1 VNLQAN
7 IDLARAFASPSQS
20 ARIINEDWC
29 RRELYCPACTSNQLS
44 QCGPNTRACDFT
56 CTNCA
61 ERFEL
66 KSGKGWSRTKIVDAG
81 YDAMIGAIRSDRT
94 PNLFVMQYS
103 PLWSVQN
110 LLLIPRHFIS
120 ESAIEKRRPLGL
132 NARRAGWIG
141 CNILLSQIPL
151 QGRILVVMNGL
162 EAPKEEV
169 RAQYRY
175 CQELRDVRP
184 VSRGWALDVL
194 NIINR
199 IRRHR
204 FTLAEIYE
212 HADELT
218 QLHPRNRNV
227 KAKIRQQ
234 LQVLR
239 DARILQFLGTGVY
252 ELR

>member
-1 VNLQAN
+1 MNLQTN
-7 IDLARAFASPSQS
+7 IELGDRFASSSQI

-29 RRELYCPACTSNQLS
+29 RRELYCPACTSNRIR
-44 QCGPNTRACDFT
+44 QCCANTKACDFT
-56 CTNCA
+56 CPKCA

-66 KSGKGWSRTKIVDAG
+66 KSGKGWSSTKIVDAG
-81 YDAMIGAIRSDRT
+81 YDAMISCIRSDRT

-103 PLWSVQN
+103 PVWSVQN

-120 ESAIEKRRPLGL
+120 ESAIERRRPLAS

-151 QGRILVVMNGL
+151 QGRIVIVLNGA
-162 EAPKEEV
+162 EVRKDEV
-169 RAQYRY
+169 RAQYGH
-175 CQELRDVRP
+175 CQELQNVQP
-184 VSRGWALDVL
+184 VSRGWALEVL
-194 NIINR
+194 NVIDR
-199 IRRHR
+199 IGRRR

-212 HADELT
+212 HANELAL
-218 QLHPRNRNV
+218 LHPRNRNV

-239 DARILQFLGTGVY
+239 DAQILLFSGTGRY